1 MRNPDSSGEK
11 YIGYCIDLLKELK
24 GLMNF
29 EYEFIEAEDGQYG
42 RMNEMA
48 EWNGMVKALI
58 DKVQS
63 INSTEFPIPSF
74 TEVFRISF
82 REFPLLLGRSCS

>member
-1 MRNPDSSGEK
+1 MKLQQAPFVMRNPDPNGEK

-29 EYEFIEAEDGQYG
+29 EYELMEAPDGQYG

-48 EWNGMVKALI
+48 EWNGMVKELMM
-58 DKVQS
+58 KVQALNNRS
-63 INSTEFPIPSF
+63 LIRSDFTIFPFS
-74 TEVFRISF
+74 
-82 REFPLLLGRSCS
+82 